1 MTSCDTPA
9 GIQAPFPLL
18 ERRQPKARL
27 VEIFSS
33 IQGEAEL
40 IGVRQIFVRFFG
52 CNLRC
57 AWCDSPESLTA
68 PKGPLLPGRV
78 ETVPGSGEFRP
89 VDNPVDLEAVMGPIR
104 HLARVPHH
112 SVSFTGGEPLLHA
125 RFLEALL
132 PEVRAFGLPTY
143 LETNG
148 LLADH
153 LRRVVGHLDWVAMDL
168 KPPSCTYDPT
178 PDWLTRHRE
187 FIRVVLQ
194 QGPGGPGLFAKLIV
208 SADADEAEVR
218 SALQLLA
225 EEAPSVSLTLQPVT
239 PFATVTAAPDV
250 ESMLRW
256 HSIASEYVALV
267 RVLPQLH
274 KLIQVL

>member
-1 MTSCDTPA
+1 MTSCETLA
-9 GIQAPFPLL
+9 GIQAPLPLL

-78 ETVPGSGEFRP
+78 ETSPGRGEFRL
-89 VDNPVDLEAVMGPIR
+89 VENAVSLDDVLEAIR
-104 HLARVPHH
+104 DLARVPHH

-132 PEVRAFGLPTY
+132 PQVRAFGLPTY

-153 LRRVVGHLDWVAMDL
+153 LRRVVEHLDWVAMDL

-178 PDWLTRHRE
+178 PNWLSQHRE
-187 FIRVVLQ
+187 FLRAVQ
-194 QGPGGPGLFAKLIV
+194 QRGPGGPGLFAKLIV
-208 SADADEAEVR
+208 SADADETEVR
-218 SALQLLA
+218 SAFQLLA

-239 PFATVTAAPDV
+239 PFGTVQAAPDI
-250 ESMLRW
+250 EAMLRW
-256 HSIASEYVALV
+256 HAIASEYVALV